1 LIKSQIMIGNDIV
14 DFNDL
19 PNIERSLSKAFL
31 QKICANS
38 EIDTIFK
45 SESPEKTLW
54 RIWSMKESA
63 YKVILKKGAERSF
76 NPKKLETSI
85 FDQTLGQVLTKF
97 GEIKCQSKITTDFVH
112 SIAFFSNEIP
122 FCLGEKKLIGH
133 QSDFVRASLMED
145 FQHKY
150 PHVYSPRI
158 EMRDTIPYL
167 ITDFDSIDISLSHHG
182 NYVAWAF
189 ECL

>member
-1 LIKSQIMIGNDIV
+1 MIGNDIV

-19 PNIERSLSKAFL
+19 PNNERSLSKAFL

-38 EIDTIFK
+38 EIETIFQ
-45 SESPEKTLW
+45 SERPERTLW

-63 YKVILKKGAERSF
+63 YKVILKKGAEPSF

-85 FDQTLGQVLTKF
+85 IDQTIGQVSTKF
-97 GEIKCQSKITTDFVH
+97 GEIKCQSKITQDFVH
-112 SIAFFSNEIP
+112 SIAFFSNEIS
-122 FCLGEKKLIGH
+122 FCLGEKKLMGN
-133 QSDFVRASLMED
+133 QSDFVRASLIED
-145 FQHKY
+145 YQRKY
-150 PHVYSPRI
+150 PHVRSPII
-158 EMRDTIPYL
+158 EMRDSIPYL
-167 ITDFDSIDISLSHHG
+167 ITDFATVDVSLSHHG